1 MHLVTVCVF
10 DLYPYLPTRHSSRF
24 FPPGKNYFVYA
35 ISQHYKD
42 SDTSSE
48 GDAVLSE
55 QVSGKLNGC
64 HVVRRWCG
72 AIRAGNL
79 NRMDVM
85 SCHPKVMRCYQSRQV
100 GNGMDVMSSVGDV
113 VLWKIMSCH
122 PKLMW
127 YYQSRQLGN
136 GMDVMSCQGIIS
148 CIMLAWLKNGKFWEN
163 PFWDEI
169 SCQCPMT
176 LLR

>member
-1 MHLVTVCVF
+1 MRPC
-10 DLYPYLPTRHSSRF
+10 
-24 FPPGKNYFVYA
+24 
-35 ISQHYKD
+35 IS
-42 SDTSSE
+42 
-48 GDAVLSE
+48 
-55 QVSGKLNGC
+55 
-64 HVVRRWCG
+64 
-72 AIRAGNL
+72 IRAHVRPSVSRCIWPFVGNMYIL
-79 NRMDVM
+79 NPKCIWLRYVYLTFIHTFLHGIPHAFSLQGRITLFMQYLNIIKTRTR
-85 SCHPKVMRCYQSRQV
+85 HPKVMRCYQSRQV